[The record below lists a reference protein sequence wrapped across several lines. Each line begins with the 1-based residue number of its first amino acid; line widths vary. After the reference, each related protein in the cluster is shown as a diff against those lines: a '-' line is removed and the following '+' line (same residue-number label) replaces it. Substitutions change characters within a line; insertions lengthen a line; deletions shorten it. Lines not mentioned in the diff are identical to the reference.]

1 MLRNPEEVLRSL
13 KQPEDSTPT
22 PAGEPK
28 RLFKRFNLN
37 FRGKDRQSQKPP
49 SKDHKNSEEN
59 PTSQP
64 FSSFL
69 EGKSSLFS
77 RKPPRHDNVSPSHKP
92 PSDEN
97 EWTVL

>member
-1 MLRNPEEVLRSL
+1 MLHNPEDVLNSM

-37 FRGKDRQSQKPP
+37 FRGRDRQLQKSA
-49 SKDHKNSEEN
+49 SKDQKKSEEN

-64 FSSFL
+64 FSSFFD
-69 EGKSSLFS
+69 GKSSLFS
-77 RKPPRHDNVSPSHKP
+77 RKPPRHDIVSPKNKS

-97 EWTVL
+97 EWAV